1 MMPTMEQTAADPVWR
16 SDVPCVVWPAV
27 GSDASAHLQSLLFQL
42 EHSQWLT
49 EAEICSRQLFQL
61 KQLVRHAQET
71 APCYGELMS
80 GLDVASLDWT
90 VFRSLPVLSRKELQG
105 SFERLKSTAVP
116 PSHGAIVAGQSSGST
131 GMPVRFLQTAA
142 TQLFWNALT
151 LREHFWHERNFSGK
165 LAAIR
170 IKVEEGRLADW
181 GPPVSLLFLT
191 GPGAALN
198 VRTDVEEQLE
208 WLQRENPD
216 YLITHASNLAVLA
229 ELTLRRGVRL
239 PNLRQV
245 RSYSEALR
253 PDLRELVRAA
263 WGVEVADIYS
273 CEEAGHIALQ
283 CPGHEHYHVQS
294 ENLVVEVLDEDGRP
308 CRPGETGRVVLTT
321 LHNFAMPLIRYEIG
335 DYAEVG
341 EPCSCGRGL
350 PVLKRIHGRRRNMI
364 ALPDGR
370 RHWPSFPAEMWRE
383 VAPVEQFRLVQ
394 RTPEEIEACY
404 VMARELTQEE
414 KARLEAAL
422 ASRFGYPFRIA
433 WKRSDALDRGPG
445 YKFEDFIS
453 EL

>member
-49 EAEICSRQLFQL
+49 EAEYLPSAVSIETAGAPCAGNGALLRGADVRTGRRIARLDSFPLPAGTEPQGASGQLRASEEHSRSAQSWSHRCRTEFRLD
-61 KQLVRHAQET
+61 RHAG
-71 APCYGELMS
+71 A
-80 GLDVASLDWT
+80 
-90 VFRSLPVLSRKELQG
+90 LPADG
-105 SFERLKSTAVP
+105 CHTAVLERP
-116 PSHGAIVAGQSSGST
+116 DPSRAFLARTEFLRKAGRHPHQG
-131 GMPVRFLQTAA
+131 GGGQARQ
-142 TQLFWNALT
+142 
-151 LREHFWHERNFSGK
+151 
-165 LAAIR
+165 
-170 IKVEEGRLADW
+170 ADW

-273 CEEAGHIALQ
+273 CEEAGQIALSV
-283 CPGHEHYHVQS
+283 PGTS
-294 ENLVVEVLDEDGRP
+294 ITMSSR
-308 CRPGETGRVVLTT
+308 RISWWR
-321 LHNFAMPLIRYEIG
+321 
-335 DYAEVG
+335 
-341 EPCSCGRGL
+341 CSTKTAVRAGRG
-350 PVLKRIHGRRRNMI
+350 KQAG
-364 ALPDGR
+364 
-370 RHWPSFPAEMWRE
+370 S
-383 VAPVEQFRLVQ
+383 
-394 RTPEEIEACY
+394 
-404 VMARELTQEE
+404 
-414 KARLEAAL
+414 
-422 ASRFGYPFRIA
+422 S
-433 WKRSDALDRGPG
+433 
-445 YKFEDFIS
+445 
-453 EL
+453 